1 VTAAAIE
8 VDHVWKR
15 FRVQRGRPDS
25 LKERVTSRRRGS
37 LEEFWALKDV
47 SLKIPHGSFYGLVG
61 HNGSG
66 KSSLLRI
73 LANIYPPTE
82 GRVTTDGR
90 VSALLELGAGFHPD
104 LTGRE
109 NIYLNAAIL
118 GLSKHETDDLYDD
131 IVEFSGLADFIDT
144 PVKHFSSGMYVRLG
158 FSVAVHVEPQILL
171 VDEVIAVGDEEF
183 QRRCFE
189 HLNKLRRKGVTI
201 VLVTHSLQ
209 FVQTLCDEAT
219 WLDHGEVLDQGS
231 ANQVVHAYL
240 DRINADEVERLESTA
255 GAVAVEGAPAAV
267 PGRPAVVEGVDLLGP
282 DGAEVH
288 VGVSLAPL
296 TVRVR
301 WRADEPIEEPL
312 VSLVFWTETGVP
324 IANPGMV
331 PARHEVP
338 IVKGRG
344 HGDYHIDRLPL
355 APGTYRITAAVHDSH
370 AMTRY
375 HFVDDVATLRVH
387 PGTAPVHGVVDLIGL
402 WSSHPDAVT
411 GDGAAGAV
419 GADDAADGPAA
430 EGAGP

>member
-1 VTAAAIE
+1 VTAPAIE
-8 VDHVWKR
+8 VANVWKR
-15 FRVQRGRPDS
+15 FRVQRERPDS
-25 LKERVTSRRRGS
+25 LKERVTSRRRGH

-47 SLKIPHGSFYGLVG
+47 SLTIPHGSFYGLVG

-73 LANIYPPTE
+73 LANIYPPTRGE
-82 GRVTTDGR
+82 VTTDGR

-118 GLSKHETDDLYDD
+118 GLSKRETDDLYDE
-131 IVEFSGLADFIDT
+131 IVDFSELADFIDT
-144 PVKHFSSGMYVRLG
+144 PGKHFSSGMYVRLG

-189 HLNKLRRKGVTI
+189 HLNKLRRRGVTI

-219 WLDHGEVLDQGS
+219 WLDHGEVLEQGS

-240 DRINADEVERLESTA
+240 DRINAHEVERLEVAAARAEGDETA
-255 GAVAVEGAPAAV
+255 EPGDHAPS
-267 PGRPAVVEGVDLLGP
+267 GRPAVVEGVELLGP
-282 DGAEVH
+282 DGRETQ
-288 VGVSLAPL
+288 VGVTLSPL

-312 VSLVFWTETGVP
+312 VSLVFWTEGGLP

-331 PARHEVP
+331 PARTEIPTVR
-338 IVKGRG
+338 GRG
-344 HGDYHIDRLPL
+344 HADYHVERLVL
-355 APGTYRITAAVHDSH
+355 SPGTYRITAALHDSH
-370 AMTRY
+370 AMTVY
-375 HFVDDVATLRVH
+375 HRLNDAGTLRVH
-387 PGTAPVHGVVDLIGL
+387 PGEVPVYGVVDLIGT
-402 WSSHPDAVT
+402 WT
-411 GDGAAGAV
+411 AGRGSTTA
-419 GADDAADGPAA
+419 G
-430 EGAGP
+430 EGS